1 MKSLDNSIAN
11 ALGITIPEPST
22 SKAPVE
28 NVSLKRPFN
37 TEIIESATQS
47 KQNKGTSAEEPDNR
61 KSIKTGSKK
70 EPTSDNNQRGNYDD
84 LD

>member
-1 MKSLDNSIAN
+1 MDNSIAN

-47 KQNKGTSAEEPDNR
+47 NQNKGASAGEPDNK
-61 KSIKTGSKK
+61 KSIKIGSKK
-70 EPTSDNNQRGNYDD
+70 EPTSDNNRGQNYDE